1 MYLGER
7 DIGRLWRCSQNFSNQ
22 PPLFILRSYCYLF
35 VIFVDSSYP
44 EEHNFSVCKGGLI
57 QSLGSTTHPV
67 VKSVLVSKKEIE
79 FLGFD
84 LNYVEMEIKLSDCK
98 PSKIIS
104 KTENLVYWKKTVWQ
118 GWSAT
123 DVNTPIG
130 CKWSSFKRNHINHLE
145 LKTSYWL

>member
-104 KTENLVYWKKTVWQ
+104 KTENLVYWKKLSDKDGVLQTW
-118 GWSAT
+118 
-123 DVNTPIG
+123 TPQLVTNG
-130 CKWSSFKRNHINHLE
+130 VL
-145 LKTSYWL
+145 LKEIILIIWN

>member
-35 VIFVDSSYP
+35 VILVDSSYP

-104 KTENLVYWKKTVWQ
+104 KTENLVYWKKLSDKDGVLQTW
-118 GWSAT
+118 
-123 DVNTPIG
+123 TPQLVTNG
-130 CKWSSFKRNHINHLE
+130 VL
-145 LKTSYWL
+145 LKEIILIIWN